1 MVTLNRIGQAFTAIV
16 LVGTHVVTPE
26 ATAQTANDDVR
37 FRTHTI
43 ATLERGGYQPIVV
56 DMNADGRLDVIA
68 LSVGLDQLAWYE
80 NPGWERHL
88 IADGLNRSI
97 NLAPHDLDGDGIPE
111 LVLAHEFGTTHADS
125 LGVVSLLTHDGDPRA
140 RWTMREIDRAPTAHR
155 LRWADIDGSGRK
167 VLINSP
173 LAGLAATS
181 PDYRD
186 DTPIYWYNP
195 EDWSRH
201 VVTGVDGGVVHG
213 LLVKPWQDP
222 DRDAVF
228 SASFLGVHVHQ
239 FIDGDWVRTRITEGA
254 PAEWPASGASEVE
267 TGRLGDQTYVATIEP
282 WHGDQVVV
290 YREDEG
296 AWSRQV
302 IGTINGGHTIVT
314 ADFDGDGRDEIVA
327 GDRGDGQTLYLWSAE
342 DDDTRWTR
350 QVVDDQGMAP
360 SGCLAVDMNRDYQM
374 DIVCIGG
381 RTSNLKWYEN
391 LSR

>member
-1 MVTLNRIGQAFTAIV
+1 MVTHPRFTAALTVAV
-16 LVGTHVVTPE
+16 LVGSHLASTDVSG
-26 ATAQTANDDVR
+26 QTAGALR

-43 ATLERGGYQPIVV
+43 ATLEGGGYQPIVV

-68 LSVGLDQLAWYE
+68 LSVGLDELAWYE
-80 NPGWERHL
+80 SPGWERHV
-88 IADGLNRSI
+88 IVDGLNRSI
-97 NLAPHDLDGDGIPE
+97 NLAPQDLDGDGIPE

-125 LGVVSLLTHDGDPRA
+125 LGIVSLLTHTGDPRD

-155 LRWADIDGSGRK
+155 LRWADIDGNGRK

-173 LAGLAATS
+173 LAGPAATS

-186 DTPIYWYNP
+186 DTPIYWYDP
-195 EDWSRH
+195 DDWTRH
-201 VVTGVDGGVVHG
+201 EVTTNDGGVVHG

-239 FIDGDWVRTRITEGA
+239 FIDGDWVRTRITEGD
-254 PAEWPASGASEVE
+254 PADWPAGGASEVE
-267 TGRLGDQTYVATIEP
+267 TGRLGDETYFATIEP

-290 YREDEG
+290 YRDDD

-314 ADFDGDGRDEIVA
+314 GDFDGDGRDEIVA

-342 DDDTRWTR
+342 DATGASWTR
-350 QVVDDQGMAP
+350 QVVDDGDMAP
-360 SGCLAVDMNRDYQM
+360 SGCVAVDLNRD
-374 DIVCIGG
+374 DKVDVVCIGG

-391 LSR
+391 ASP